1 MWAKV
6 RAVGN
11 ALALS
16 TGCTGARSASSTCPQ
31 PGLRRG
37 ETLGALAPRR
47 SLSLQAL
54 HH

>member
-16 TGCTGARSASSTCPQ
+16 TGCAGARSASSTCPQ
-31 PGLRRG
+31 PGARRG
-37 ETLGALAPRR
+37 ETRRVLPLLAQP
-47 SLSLQAL
+47 LVV
-54 HH
+54 